1 MTGPV
6 APPSIRLVPMKT
18 IRAIL
23 IVVATAGF
31 ALSLQAELI
40 NGIKA
45 IVHDSV
51 VTKQE
56 VEFSTAPAEEVL
68 RKKYRTQPEVYEREL
83 ARALNENLE
92 ERLKRQLILHDFKA
106 GGYNLPEPILQAA
119 VDEEIRSRYGGREK
133 LIKSLN
139 AQGMTYEKFRQ
150 QARENI
156 IRRALTSKNISQ
168 EIIVSPHKIET
179 FYLANK
185 DKFKVNE
192 EVKLRVIVLNIPV
205 ESDAPRVRKR
215 LAEIRANVKGGDAF
229 SEMALA
235 YSQGRQKEQGGDWGW
250 IQKYDLDGA
259 LVLRK
264 ELAEPAFA
272 LKPGEMS
279 EVLEIGNTCYLMF
292 VEDKR
297 PAHTKE
303 LSAVREVVE
312 QTLLD
317 EERARLEKQW
327 IDRLKKKTFLRYF

>member
-1 MTGPV
+1 
-6 APPSIRLVPMKT
+6 MKT

-68 RKKYRTQPEVYEREL
+68 RKKYYRTQPEVYEHEL

-119 VDEEIRSRYGGREK
+119 VDEEIRNRFGGREK
-133 LIKSLN
+133 LIKSLQ

-205 ESDAPRVRKR
+205 ESDAARVRKR
-215 LAEIRANVKGGDAF
+215 AEEIRAKVKEGAAF
-229 SEMALA
+229 SEMA
-235 YSQGRQKEQGGDWGW
+235 SVNSEGRQRDQGGDWGW

-279 EVLEIGNTCYLMF
+279 EVIEIGNTCYLMF

-297 PAHTKE
+297 PARTKE
-303 LSAVREVVE
+303 LSAVREIVE